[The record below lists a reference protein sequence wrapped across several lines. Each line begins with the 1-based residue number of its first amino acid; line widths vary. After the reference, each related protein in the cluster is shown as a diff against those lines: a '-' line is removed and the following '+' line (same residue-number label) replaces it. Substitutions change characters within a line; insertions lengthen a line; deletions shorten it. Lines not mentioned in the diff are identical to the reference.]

1 MNRIMDTIRSFFSSK
16 PADPVAAAQ
25 AKVDSAQT
33 ALTNAKEEVTR
44 LETEVNT
51 AKKEVTRLEGELS
64 TANTELSQAKNTVP
78 LANTVDGVK
87 SGGRKR
93 TYRNKEKRPAK
104 RRRNG
109 RRSIR
114 S

>member
-1 MNRIMDTIRSFFSSK
+1 MSWFSSFTSPFK

-25 AKVDSAQT
+25 TKVDTAQAAVT
-33 ALTNAKEEVTR
+33 KAKD
-44 LETEVNT
+44 
-51 AKKEVTRLEGELS
+51 EVTRLEGEL
-64 TANTELSQAKNTVP
+64 TQANTELSQAKQTVP
-78 LANTVDGVK
+78 LANTADGVPV
-87 SGGRKR
+87 GGRRKR

>member
-1 MNRIMDTIRSFFSSK
+1 LNRIMDTIRSFFGSK

-25 AKVDSAQT
+25 TKVDSAQVAVT
-33 ALTNAKEEVTR
+33 KAKEEVTR
-44 LETEVNT
+44 LETELT
-51 AKKEVTRLEGELS
+51 A
-64 TANTELSQAKNTVP
+64 ANTELSQAKNAVRPADTSE
-78 LANTVDGVK
+78 GVK
-87 SGGRKR
+87 GGRKR

-104 RRRNG
+104 RRRNA

>member
-1 MNRIMDTIRSFFSSK
+1 MNFFSSFTSPFK

-25 AKVDSAQT
+25 AKVDSAQA
-33 ALTNAKEEVTR
+33 ALDKAKEEVS
-44 LETEVNT
+44 
-51 AKKEVTRLEGELS
+51 RLEGELS
-64 TANTELSQAKNTVP
+64 TANTELSTAKQTIP
-78 LANTVDGVK
+78 LANTTDGVR
-87 SGGRKR
+87 GGRRKR
-93 TYRNKEKRPAK
+93 TYRKEKRPAK

>member
-1 MNRIMDTIRSFFSSK
+1 MSWFSSFPSPFK
-16 PADPVAAAQ
+16 PTDPVAAAQ
-25 AKVDSAQT
+25 AKVDSAQA
-33 ALTNAKEEVTR
+33 ALTKAKDEVTR
-44 LETEVNT
+44 IES
-51 AKKEVTRLEGELS
+51 ELS
-64 TANTELSQAKNTVP
+64 AANTELSQAKSTP
-78 LANTVDGVK
+78 PANTVDGVR
-87 SGGRKR
+87 GGRRKR

>member
-1 MNRIMDTIRSFFSSK
+1 MNTITSFFSSK

-25 AKVDSAQT
+25 AKVDSAQAAVT
-33 ALTNAKEEVTR
+33 KAKEEVTR
-44 LETEVNT
+44 LESELT
-51 AKKEVTRLEGELS
+51 A
-64 TANTELSQAKNTVP
+64 ANTELSQAKNTVRP
-78 LANTVDGVK
+78 ADTSDGVK
-87 SGGRKR
+87 SGGRR
-93 TYRNKEKRPAK
+93 TYRKEKRPAK

>member
-1 MNRIMDTIRSFFSSK
+1 MNFFSSFTSPFK

-25 AKVDSAQT
+25 AKVDSAQA
-33 ALTNAKEEVTR
+33 ALTKAKEEVS
-44 LETEVNT
+44 
-51 AKKEVTRLEGELS
+51 RLEGELS
-64 TANTELSQAKNTVP
+64 TANTELSTAKQTIP
-78 LANTVDGVK
+78 PANTIDGVR
-87 SGGRKR
+87 GGRRKR
-93 TYRNKEKRPAK
+93 TYRKEKRPAK

>member
-1 MNRIMDTIRSFFSSK
+1 MSWFSLPSFSSPFK
-16 PADPVAAAQ
+16 AADPVAAAQ
-25 AKVDSAQT
+25 AKVDAAQA
-33 ALTNAKEEVTR
+33 ALTKAKD
-44 LETEVNT
+44 
-51 AKKEVTRLEGELS
+51 EVTRLEGEL
-64 TANTELSQAKNTVP
+64 NQAKSELDTAKQTVP
-78 LANTVDGVK
+78 LANTTDGVK
-87 SGGRKR
+87 TGGRRKR

>member
-1 MNRIMDTIRSFFSSK
+1 MSWFSSFSSPFK
-16 PADPVAAAQ
+16 PTDPVAAVQ
-25 AKVDSAQT
+25 TKVDSAQA
-33 ALTNAKEEVTR
+33 ALTKAKEEVTR
-44 LETEVNT
+44 LEGELNT
-51 AKKEVTRLEGELS
+51 AT
-64 TANTELSQAKNTVP
+64 TELSQAKSTP
-78 LANTVDGVK
+78 PANTVDGVR
-87 SGGRKR
+87 GGRRKR

>member
-1 MNRIMDTIRSFFSSK
+1 MSWFSFPSFSSPFK

-25 AKVDSAQT
+25 AKVDSAQA
-33 ALTNAKEEVTR
+33 ALTKAKEEVTR
-44 LETEVNT
+44 LDS
-51 AKKEVTRLEGELS
+51 ELS
-64 TANTELSQAKNTVP
+64 AANTELSQAKNTVP
-78 LANTVDGVK
+78 LANTADGVR
-87 SGGRKR
+87 GGRRKR

>member
-1 MNRIMDTIRSFFSSK
+1 MSFFSSISLPSFLSSK

-25 AKVDSAQT
+25 AKVDSAQA
-33 ALTNAKEEVTR
+33 ALTKAKEEVTR
-44 LETEVNT
+44 LETE
-51 AKKEVTRLEGELS
+51 LS
-64 TANTELSQAKNTVP
+64 AANTELSQAKSTP
-78 LANTVDGVK
+78 PANTVDGVQ
-87 SGGRKR
+87 GGRRKR

-109 RRSIR
+109 RKSIR

>member
-1 MNRIMDTIRSFFSSK
+1 MNFFSSFTSPFK

-25 AKVDSAQT
+25 AKVDSAQA
-33 ALTNAKEEVTR
+33 ALTKAKEEVTR
-44 LETEVNT
+44 I
-51 AKKEVTRLEGELS
+51 EGELS
-64 TANTELSQAKNTVP
+64 AANTELSQAKQTIP
-78 LANTVDGVK
+78 LANTTDGVR
-87 SGGRKR
+87 GGRRKR

>member
-1 MNRIMDTIRSFFSSK
+1 MDTIRSFFSSK
-16 PADPVAAAQ
+16 PADPVAAALT
-25 AKVDSAQT
+25 KVDSAQ
-33 ALTNAKEEVTR
+33 AAVTNAKGEVTR
-44 LETEVNT
+44 LETELNT
-51 AKKEVTRLEGELS
+51 AKGEL
-64 TANTELSQAKNTVP
+64 EQAKNTVP
-78 LANTVDGVK
+78 LANTSDGVK

-104 RRRNG
+104 RRRNA

>member
-1 MNRIMDTIRSFFSSK
+1 MNTITSFFSSK
-16 PADPVAAAQ
+16 PTDPVAAAQ
-25 AKVDSAQT
+25 AKVDSAQA
-33 ALTNAKEEVTR
+33 ALTKAKE
-44 LETEVNT
+44 
-51 AKKEVTRLEGELS
+51 EVTRLEGELS
-64 TANTELSQAKNTVP
+64 AANTELSQAKQTVP
-78 LANTVDGVK
+78 LANTSDGVK
-87 SGGRKR
+87 SGGRRR

>member
-1 MNRIMDTIRSFFSSK
+1 MSWFSLPSFSSPFK
-16 PADPVAAAQ
+16 AADPVAAAQ
-25 AKVDSAQT
+25 AKVDAAQA
-33 ALTNAKEEVTR
+33 ALDKAKDDVTR
-44 LETEVNT
+44 LESELNQAKSELDT
-51 AKKEVTRLEGELS
+51 AK
-64 TANTELSQAKNTVP
+64 QTVP
-78 LANTVDGVK
+78 LANTSDGVR
-87 SGGRKR
+87 GGRRKR

>member
-1 MNRIMDTIRSFFSSK
+1 MSFFPSFSFPSFLSSK

-33 ALTNAKEEVTR
+33 ALTKAKE
-44 LETEVNT
+44 
-51 AKKEVTRLEGELS
+51 EVTRLEGELS
-64 TANTELSQAKNTVP
+64 IANTELSQAKNTVP
-78 LANTVDGVK
+78 LANTADGVR
-87 SGGRKR
+87 GGRRKR

>member
-1 MNRIMDTIRSFFSSK
+1 MSWFSLPSFSSPFK
-16 PADPVAAAQ
+16 AADPVAAAQ
-25 AKVDSAQT
+25 AKVDAAQAAVT
-33 ALTNAKEEVTR
+33 KAKDDVTR
-44 LETEVNT
+44 LESELNQAKSELDT
-51 AKKEVTRLEGELS
+51 AK
-64 TANTELSQAKNTVP
+64 QTVP
-78 LANTVDGVK
+78 LANTSDGVR
-87 SGGRKR
+87 GGRRKR

>member
-1 MNRIMDTIRSFFSSK
+1 MSFFPSFPSFTSPFK

-25 AKVDSAQT
+25 AKVDTAQAAVT
-33 ALTNAKEEVTR
+33 KAKEE
-44 LETEVNT
+44 LD
-51 AKKEVTRLEGELS
+51 
-64 TANTELSQAKNTVP
+64 TANTELSQAKQTIP
-78 LANTVDGVK
+78 LANTADGVR
-87 SGGRKR
+87 GGRKR
-93 TYRNKEKRPAK
+93 TYRKEKRPAK

>member
-1 MNRIMDTIRSFFSSK
+1 MSFFSSFSLPSFSSK

-25 AKVDSAQT
+25 TKVDTAQA
-33 ALTNAKEEVTR
+33 ALTKAKE
-44 LETEVNT
+44 
-51 AKKEVTRLEGELS
+51 EVTRLEGELS
-64 TANTELSQAKNTVP
+64 TANTELSQAKSTP
-78 LANTVDGVK
+78 PANTADGVK
-87 SGGRKR
+87 GGRR
-93 TYRNKEKRPAK
+93 TYRKEKRPAK

>member
-1 MNRIMDTIRSFFSSK
+1 MSWFSSFPSPFK
-16 PADPVAAAQ
+16 PTDPVAAAQ
-25 AKVDSAQT
+25 AKVDSAQA
-33 ALTNAKEEVTR
+33 ALTKAKEEVTR
-44 LETEVNT
+44 LEGELNT
-51 AKKEVTRLEGELS
+51 AT
-64 TANTELSQAKNTVP
+64 TELSQAKNTVP
-78 LANTVDGVK
+78 LANTVDGVR
-87 SGGRKR
+87 GGRRKR

>member
-1 MNRIMDTIRSFFSSK
+1 MSAIMSFFSSK
-16 PADPVAAAQ
+16 PANPVDAAQ
-25 AKVDSAQT
+25 AKVDAAQA
-33 ALTNAKEEVTR
+33 ALTKAKDEVTR
-44 LETEVNT
+44 LESELNQ
-51 AKKEVTRLEGELS
+51 AK
-64 TANTELSQAKNTVP
+64 TELSQAKQTVP
-78 LANTVDGVK
+78 LANTTDGVQ
-87 SGGRKR
+87 GGRRKR

>member
-1 MNRIMDTIRSFFSSK
+1 MSFFSSFTSPFK

-25 AKVDSAQT
+25 TKVDTAQAAVT
-33 ALTNAKEEVTR
+33 KAKEEVTR
-44 LETEVNT
+44 LESELT
-51 AKKEVTRLEGELS
+51 A
-64 TANTELSQAKNTVP
+64 ANTELSQAKNTVRP
-78 LANTVDGVK
+78 ADTSEGVK
-87 SGGRKR
+87 GGRKR

-104 RRRNG
+104 RRRNA

>member
-1 MNRIMDTIRSFFSSK
+1 MDTIRSFFSSK

-25 AKVDSAQT
+25 TKVDSAQ
-33 ALTNAKEEVTR
+33 AAVTNAKGEVTR
-44 LETEVNT
+44 LETELNT
-51 AKKEVTRLEGELS
+51 AKGEL
-64 TANTELSQAKNTVP
+64 EQAKNTVP
-78 LANTVDGVK
+78 LANTSDGVK

-104 RRRNG
+104 RRRNA

>member
-1 MNRIMDTIRSFFSSK
+1 MNTITSFFSSK

-25 AKVDSAQT
+25 TKVDSAQA
-33 ALTNAKEEVTR
+33 ALTNAKD
-44 LETEVNT
+44 
-51 AKKEVTRLEGELS
+51 EVTRLEGEL
-64 TANTELSQAKNTVP
+64 TAANTELSQAKNTVRP
-78 LANTVDGVK
+78 ADTSDGVK

>member
-1 MNRIMDTIRSFFSSK
+1 MNAITSFFSPK
-16 PADPVAAAQ
+16 PVNPVDAAQ
-25 AKVDSAQT
+25 AKVDAAQA
-33 ALTNAKEEVTR
+33 ALTKAKDEVTRIEADLTKAKTEVTR
-44 LETEVNT
+44 LESELTQ
-51 AKKEVTRLEGELS
+51 AK
-64 TANTELSQAKNTVP
+64 TELDQAKQTVP
-78 LANTVDGVK
+78 LANTTDGVR
-87 SGGRKR
+87 GGRRKR

>member
-1 MNRIMDTIRSFFSSK
+1 MSWFSSFPSPFK
-16 PADPVAAAQ
+16 PTDPVAAAQ
-25 AKVDSAQT
+25 TKVDSAQA
-33 ALTNAKEEVTR
+33 ALTKAKEEVTR
-44 LETEVNT
+44 LE
-51 AKKEVTRLEGELS
+51 GELT

-78 LANTVDGVK
+78 LANTSDGVR
-87 SGGRKR
+87 GGRKR

>member
-1 MNRIMDTIRSFFSSK
+1 MSWFSFPSFSSPFK
-16 PADPVAAAQ
+16 PTDPVAAAQ
-25 AKVDSAQT
+25 AKVDSAQA
-33 ALTNAKEEVTR
+33 ALTKAKEEVTR
-44 LETEVNT
+44 LDS
-51 AKKEVTRLEGELS
+51 ELS
-64 TANTELSQAKNTVP
+64 AANTELSQAKNTVP
-78 LANTVDGVK
+78 LANTADGVR
-87 SGGRKR
+87 GGRRKR

>member
-1 MNRIMDTIRSFFSSK
+1 MSFFSLFSSPFK

-25 AKVDSAQT
+25 TKVVSAQT
-33 ALTNAKEEVTR
+33 ALTNAKEEV
-44 LETEVNT
+44 N
-51 AKKEVTRLEGELS
+51 RLEGELS
-64 TANTELSQAKNTVP
+64 TANTELSTAKQTVRP
-78 LANTVDGVK
+78 ADTPDGVGPT
-87 SGGRKR
+87 GGRRKR